1 MARTKTT
8 FVCTRCGHNAGKWI
22 GQCPDCE
29 EWNTHE
35 EELVER
41 TASAPV
47 VVGETPRRITDI
59 HAEKWAATTTGVRE
73 LDRVLG
79 GGFVTGSV
87 TLLGGEPGIGK
98 STLLLQVAAEVAR
111 TGRKCLYV
119 SAEESSEQ
127 VRLRAE
133 RLKAV
138 VPDLWLVAETSLSA
152 VLKHCDDLSPDFVVV
167 DSIQTVHDPD
177 LRSAPGSVGQVRH
190 CAHRLVSEAKR
201 RSMTTV
207 LVGHVTKEGGLAGP
221 RVLEHVVDTVL
232 AFEGDRHHALRLL
245 RAAKHRFGATDEL
258 GVFEMVGEGLRSV
271 DDPSEMFLADR
282 ATRVAGSIVVPAL
295 DGHRPLLVEIQ
306 ALAAATPLSNPRRSA
321 TGVDSGR
328 LSLIL
333 AVMEKR
339 AGIGLSKHDVFAS
352 AVGGAKV
359 VEPAADLGLA
369 MALASSV
376 TNLWLE
382 PGLVAFGEIG
392 LAGELRQS
400 GQTERRLTEA
410 ARVGFTKA
418 IIPAASPKAP
428 KGIQAIRAETLAE
441 ALDIAGLIPRHDAAP
456 DGPPSGFVPPEYDP
470 DVSPQLRV
478 LRDDELA
485 TSH

>member
-8 FVCTRCGHNAGKWI
+8 FVCSACGHQAGKWI

-29 EWNTHE
+29 AWNTHE

-47 VVGETPRRITDI
+47 VVGESPRRITDI
-59 HAEKWAATTTGVRE
+59 EATQWAATATGVQE

-79 GGFVTGSV
+79 GGFVSGSV
-87 TLLGGEPGIGK
+87 TLVGGEPGIGK
-98 STLLLQVAAEVAR
+98 STLLLQAAAEVAR
-111 TGRKCLYV
+111 TGRTCLYV

-133 RLKAV
+133 RLQAI
-138 VPDLWLVAETSLSA
+138 VPELWLVGETSLPA
-152 VLKHCDDLSPDFVVV
+152 VLKHCDDLSPEFVVV
-167 DSIQTVHDPD
+167 DSIQTIHDPE

-201 RSMTTV
+201 RCMTTV

-245 RAAKHRFGATDEL
+245 RANKHRFGATDEL
-258 GVFEMVGEGLRSV
+258 GVFEMKGEGLRSV
-271 DDPSEMFLADR
+271 DDPSELFLADR
-282 ATRVAGSIVVPAL
+282 ATGVAGSVVVPAL
-295 DGHRPLLVEIQ
+295 DGHRPLLIEVQ
-306 ALAAATPLSNPRRSA
+306 ALAASTPLSNPRRAA
-321 TGVDSGR
+321 TGIDSGR
-328 LSLIL
+328 LSLVL
-333 AVMEKR
+333 AVMERR
-339 AGIGLSKHDVFAS
+339 AQFSFAKHDVFAS
-352 AVGGAKV
+352 AVGGAKI

-369 MALASSV
+369 LALASSF

-382 PGLVAFGEIG
+382 PGLVACGEIG

-400 GQTERRLTEA
+400 AQTERRLAEA

-418 IIPAASPKAP
+418 IIPAASPEAP
-428 KGIQAIRAETLAE
+428 PGIQAIRAETLVE
-441 ALDIAGLIPRHDAAP
+441 ALDFAGLLQPMEPSTPSAP
-456 DGPPSGFVPPEYDP
+456 LSTFDPYESNGFETGLHL
-470 DVSPQLRV
+470 VSSN
-478 LRDDELA
+478 DHG
-485 TSH
+485 SH